1 MPDVRPM
8 ISRSLLV
15 LLLLTLTSCGESTSD
30 RMSGETPPAAAFRL
44 SGGEVDRLSDELS
57 ALQEELERVATGESE
72 RLLNAE
78 AITDRLLHAERPVDW
93 LATRYD
99 VEARL
104 RQIQSMADGLV
115 ARLRRGAS
123 MERVEQELAILRE
136 SVRDLQAQL
145 SEPGGGRAP
154 PPLDSLLAQD
164 PLRDVTAPS
173 LGDGA
178 DEVSA
183 EDTVQIAEP
192 RVDTESGILGTP
204 VPVRPD
210 TVPGATAPRAP

>member
-1 MPDVRPM
+1 M
-8 ISRSLLV
+8 V
-15 LLLLTLTSCGESTSD
+15 LLLLTLTSCGESASD
-30 RMSGETPPAAAFRL
+30 RMPQEAPPAAWFGL
-44 SGGEVDRLSDELS
+44 SEGQVEHLSNQLT
-57 ALQEELERVATGESE
+57 ALQEELERVEAGESE

-78 AITDRLLHAERPVDW
+78 AITDRLLHAERSVDW
-93 LATRYD
+93 LATGYD

-123 MERVEQELAILRE
+123 MERVEQELAVFRE

-145 SEPGGGRAP
+145 AEPGGGKAP

-173 LGDGA
+173 MGDVA
-178 DEVSA
+178 DAVSA

-192 RVDTESGILGTP
+192 QVDTESGVLGTP

-210 TVPGATAPRAP
+210 TVPGTTAPRAH